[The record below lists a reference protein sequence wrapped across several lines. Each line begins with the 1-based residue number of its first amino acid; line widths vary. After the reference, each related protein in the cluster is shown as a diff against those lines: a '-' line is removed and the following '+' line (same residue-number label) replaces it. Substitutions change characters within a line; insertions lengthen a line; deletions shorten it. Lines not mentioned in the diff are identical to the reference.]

1 MNMRS
6 VSCVSVLRAGRDS
19 DSDALYKTQPL
30 HIQRRHHRRQGC
42 SQKFIWGRGGEG
54 SVFPLPFSFPSS
66 IPFSHKIQLDF
77 ASVVT
82 YVNPKRGQ
90 GRNPGRNGPFGVFRA
105 GNACSGCKCS
115 ISVEQ
120 NPKIEILRDK
130 FYFGEF

>member
-1 MNMRS
+1 VQVETVTVTRYTRLSHYTYNVVIIVVKAVARS
-6 VSCVSVLRAGRDS
+6 SFG
-19 DSDALYKTQPL
+19 
-30 HIQRRHHRRQGC
+30 
-42 SQKFIWGRGGEG
+42 GGEG
-54 SVFPLPFSFPSS
+54 RGVFSPLPFSFPSS

-90 GRNPGRNGPFGVFRA
+90 GWNPGRNGPFGVFRA

-120 NPKIEILRDK
+120 NPKIEILRDRFLN
-130 FYFGEF
+130 FYFGGVLNLK